1 MDRKKIITAA
11 GTTAAVFAILA
22 AGGTSPSDAVSVT
35 WGAARHAALLT
46 AGIKLP
52 DNTTAFPA
60 RNPIFSEEEQ
70 PLTEESPPECTEAA
84 ELQLTLEEAELTA
97 EQTEQAPE
105 SPQPTAVTTEAP
117 SEPYARVITQNI
129 AEFDDGV
136 DRTSAGNR
144 SGPIYRKHYGD
155 YVGDDY
161 IDLPG
166 GGMVWNCTSDSAEK
180 LTAAAES
187 QPDIVVTPDVQAPQV
202 LIVHTHTTESYGTR
216 SRRSSQSMGYRCCT
230 TARYTTT
237 RRTPARTT
245 AAKLRYARRS
255 MNTRR

>member
-84 ELQLTLEEAELTA
+84 ELPVPSQSGS
-97 EQTEQAPE
+97 
-105 SPQPTAVTTEAP
+105 SPGRSPDFFSEAP
-117 SEPYARVITQNI
+117 GLFSTHFR
-129 AEFDDGV
+129 
-136 DRTSAGNR
+136 NR
-144 SGPIYRKHYGD
+144 PSRPLLHRKRR
-155 YVGDDY
+155 
-161 IDLPG
+161 
-166 GGMVWNCTSDSAEK
+166 
-180 LTAAAES
+180 
-187 QPDIVVTPDVQAPQV
+187 Q
-202 LIVHTHTTESYGTR
+202 
-216 SRRSSQSMGYRCCT
+216 SRMHG
-230 TARYTTT
+230 
-237 RRTPARTT
+237 
-245 AAKLRYARRS
+245 
-255 MNTRR
+255 

>member
-84 ELQLTLEEAELTA
+84 GASA
-97 EQTEQAPE
+97 HPRGGRADSGANRANSGIAPANRCYIG
-105 SPQPTAVTTEAP
+105 SAVRAVCTGDNPEHC
-117 SEPYARVITQNI
+117 
-129 AEFDDGV
+129 GV
-136 DRTSAGNR
+136 R
-144 SGPIYRKHYGD
+144 
-155 YVGDDY
+155 
-161 IDLPG
+161 
-166 GGMVWNCTSDSAEK
+166 
-180 LTAAAES
+180 
-187 QPDIVVTPDVQAPQV
+187 
-202 LIVHTHTTESYGTR
+202 
-216 SRRSSQSMGYRCCT
+216 RRS
-230 TARYTTT
+230 
-237 RRTPARTT
+237 
-245 AAKLRYARRS
+245 
-255 MNTRR
+255 

>member
-84 ELQLTLEEAELTA
+84 ELQLTPRGGRADSGA
-97 EQTEQAPE
+97 NRANSGIAPADRCYIG
-105 SPQPTAVTTEAP
+105 SAVRAVCTGDNPEHC
-117 SEPYARVITQNI
+117 
-129 AEFDDGV
+129 GV
-136 DRTSAGNR
+136 R
-144 SGPIYRKHYGD
+144 
-155 YVGDDY
+155 
-161 IDLPG
+161 
-166 GGMVWNCTSDSAEK
+166 
-180 LTAAAES
+180 
-187 QPDIVVTPDVQAPQV
+187 
-202 LIVHTHTTESYGTR
+202 
-216 SRRSSQSMGYRCCT
+216 RRS
-230 TARYTTT
+230 
-237 RRTPARTT
+237 
-245 AAKLRYARRS
+245 
-255 MNTRR
+255 

>member
-97 EQTEQAPE
+97 EQTEQTPE
-105 SPQPTAVTTEAP
+105 SPQPTAVTSEAP

-166 GGMVWNCTSDSAEK
+166 GGVVWNCTSDSAEK

-187 QPDIVVTPDVQAPQV
+187 QPDIVVTPDVQEPQV
-202 LIVHTHTTESYGTR
+202 LIVHTHTTESYEPYQR
-216 SRRSSQSMGYRCCT
+216 SYYDAEYPFLS
-230 TARYTTT
+230 
-237 RRTPARTT
+237 
-245 AAKLRYARRS
+245 LIHI
-255 MNTRR
+255 

>member
-84 ELQLTLEEAELTA
+84 ELQLTLEEAPRPRSTA
-97 EQTEQAPE
+97 ARSASARRVRS
-105 SPQPTAVTTEAP
+105 SP
-117 SEPYARVITQNI
+117 S
-129 AEFDDGV
+129 G
-136 DRTSAGNR
+136 
-144 SGPIYRKHYGD
+144 SGPTNG
-155 YVGDDY
+155 
-161 IDLPG
+161 
-166 GGMVWNCTSDSAEK
+166 WSS
-180 LTAAAES
+180 
-187 QPDIVVTPDVQAPQV
+187 
-202 LIVHTHTTESYGTR
+202 TR
-216 SRRSSQSMGYRCCT
+216 PPE
-230 TARYTTT
+230 A
-237 RRTPARTT
+237 
-245 AAKLRYARRS
+245 
-255 MNTRR
+255 

>member
-11 GTTAAVFAILA
+11 GTTAAVFAILAAEGLVPPAARIANTAAVFAILA

-97 EQTEQAPE
+97 EQTEQTPE
-105 SPQPTAVTTEAP
+105 APQPTAVTSEAP

-144 SGPIYRKHYGD
+144 SGPIYRK
-155 YVGDDY
+155 
-161 IDLPG
+161 
-166 GGMVWNCTSDSAEK
+166 S
-180 LTAAAES
+180 
-187 QPDIVVTPDVQAPQV
+187 
-202 LIVHTHTTESYGTR
+202 TT
-216 SRRSSQSMGYRCCT
+216 
-230 TARYTTT
+230 
-237 RRTPARTT
+237 
-245 AAKLRYARRS
+245 
-255 MNTRR
+255 